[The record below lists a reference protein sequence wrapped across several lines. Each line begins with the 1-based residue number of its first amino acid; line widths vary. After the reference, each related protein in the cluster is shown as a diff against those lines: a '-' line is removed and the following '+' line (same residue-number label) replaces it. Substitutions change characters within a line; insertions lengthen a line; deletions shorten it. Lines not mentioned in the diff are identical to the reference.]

1 MAHKKS
7 LLCISICIEFFC
19 YFIVEKRHSVNL
31 SQKELCIGGNGKRQ
45 PAWFSVQASC
55 DHFFAPKM
63 RLLNNRSPGAVA
75 GRILASCL
83 KAKPGSGICLS
94 AHLGEDRRTF
104 SAITFAQILIII
116 IPHLWLELADPPT
129 HPNRHQITSD
139 PGPGPGNS
147 ISLSDFVSTVR
158 CSIPTPSPAR
168 RYHSLIISRE
178 GLILTLSILPCPQG
192 RIS

>member
-116 IPHLWLELADPPT
+116 IPHLWLELAPT
-129 HPNRHQITSD
+129 HRQPNRHQITS
-139 PGPGPGNS
+139 GPKPGNS
-147 ISLSDFVSTVR
+147 T
-158 CSIPTPSPAR
+158 
-168 RYHSLIISRE
+168 SRE
-178 GLILTLSILPCPQG
+178 TD
-192 RIS
+192 